1 MDQESLIL
9 TALILGVGYMLVT
22 NTPGVAVD
30 PREGEREGADAVQ
43 SLKTRAQGMLQR
55 ASQFHSQVGDMDLV
69 EEPKREL
76 MDNFLRYQREASQ
89 IAVRYPERRTEID
102 FMVNEIEK
110 AKVDLVPDTYKRAGE
125 SIEPPAK
132 RTWSPELREV
142 SRARSLGRF
151 PGQSFGP
158 ARRGGSEGAGVH
170 RPFVQMMSPWRRT
183 SLGRCP
189 KSVKCFQVNSPCPT
203 YPQKIGIT

>member
-1 MDQESLIL
+1 MMDQESLIL

-55 ASQFHSQVGDMDLV
+55 ASQFHSQVGDLDLV

-102 FMVNEIEK
+102 FYVNEIEK
-110 AKVDLVPDTYKRAGE
+110 AKVDR
-125 SIEPPAK
+125 
-132 RTWSPELREV
+132 
-142 SRARSLGRF
+142 SRHL
-151 PGQSFGP
+151 
-158 ARRGGSEGAGVH
+158 
-170 RPFVQMMSPWRRT
+170 
-183 SLGRCP
+183 
-189 KSVKCFQVNSPCPT
+189 
-203 YPQKIGIT
+203 